1 MHLTEFVQ
9 RFELIL
15 LPIMVDEKLVKDE
28 DGFFVN
34 NRFAIAQSAQRRGIE
49 ISVKVYEAGFG
60 PLYFKNLGK
69 DSSNRPT
76 INSPPLILGILP
88 KLE

>member
-60 PLYFKNLGK
+60 PLYWLVG
-69 DSSNRPT
+69 SRP
-76 INSPPLILGILP
+76 PPCKGRLRCPLA
-88 KLE
+88 